1 VSTVVQAPAEGRRR
15 LSAALQAGGTPLFTL
30 AVTLVAAAWFSTT
43 GYRQDLAI
51 LTAVYALL
59 ALGMYVP
66 FILGNRLSLAYNA
79 YLGVGAYAVGMVGTR
94 TDLPLLLAVPVG
106 MLVSAALAVV
116 LGWVTRRLSGFFLA
130 AVTLLFGIAF
140 QSWLAAAG
148 SITGGPA
155 GISSIPRLSVGGV
168 EVGRIPMVVAALLL
182 VWVLACALGWL
193 RRSPFGVVVRA
204 QREAPAAVEAMGVRV
219 PTLGLATLA
228 LGAAITSLGGSIFA
242 LANRAVLPETFTMT
256 IVFFAL
262 FMPLL
267 R

>member
-1 VSTVVQAPAEGRRR
+1 MSTVVQAPAEGLRR

-106 MLVSAALAVV
+106 MLVSAALAVE
-116 LGWVTRRLSGFFLA
+116 
-130 AVTLLFGIAF
+130 I
-140 QSWLAAAG
+140 
-148 SITGGPA
+148 
-155 GISSIPRLSVGGV
+155 
-168 EVGRIPMVVAALLL
+168 GRAHV
-182 VWVLACALGWL
+182 
-193 RRSPFGVVVRA
+193 
-204 QREAPAAVEAMGVRV
+204 
-219 PTLGLATLA
+219 
-228 LGAAITSLGGSIFA
+228 
-242 LANRAVLPETFTMT
+242 
-256 IVFFAL
+256 
-262 FMPLL
+262 
-267 R
+267 